1 MANTLFI
8 IKDDVFGA
16 LPEAVQRTLLTEVK
30 KLFSFIPNFTV
41 EARNPALFPA
51 TIHFTDSVVK
61 LIESDGDL
69 TGVLN
74 EMLRKEDSNIRFSIR
89 QTGVHLSL
97 NSLSLSPAG
106 DPDQGGVGGHWK
118 TTVVEG
124 GSKTVSITVT
134 FGIASLESAEQAV
147 VDHVLAGRTLEDIH
161 NNQRKAK
168 AKKGPICLPA

>member
-74 EMLRKEDSNIRFSIR
+74 EMLRKEDSNIPVSYTHLDVYKR
-89 QTGVHLSL
+89 QS
-97 NSLSLSPAG
+97 
-106 DPDQGGVGGHWK
+106 
-118 TTVVEG
+118 
-124 GSKTVSITVT
+124 
-134 FGIASLESAEQAV
+134 
-147 VDHVLAGRTLEDIH
+147 
-161 NNQRKAK
+161 
-168 AKKGPICLPA
+168 